1 MNPLALPLDPL
12 PSHRL
17 SLARIAAA
25 SARIAP
31 EFLHSPQ
38 YLCEPLS
45 AALGCTVTLKVETV
59 NPIRC
64 FKGRGAELLVDA
76 ALASEPHR
84 PLACASA
91 GNWGQ
96 AVAWSCRRRGAQVRV
111 WAARTANPLKVER
124 MRALG
129 ALVQQ
134 EGEDFDAAKDAA
146 RAWAMGT
153 GARLLEDGLDV
164 EVAEGAGTMALELT
178 AAGGDWDAASFPLGN
193 GALLTGNARW
203 LKAARP
209 GIRVAGVV
217 ARGAPAM
224 RDSWLRGPG
233 ASVVQTQAVNTIAD
247 GIGVRV
253 PIPEAV
259 NDMHGLVDLVHTVEE
274 EVLIEAMQLL
284 HRYAGLVV
292 EPAGAAGLAGVL
304 TARSDYAGAR
314 VIVPVC
320 GSNVDPGRLV
330 AWLMTAP

>member
-1 MNPLALPLDPL
+1 MHNPALPADPL
-12 PSHRL
+12 PAHRL

-38 YLCEPLS
+38 YECEPLS

-64 FKGRGAELLVDA
+64 FKGRGAELLVAA

-84 PLACASA
+84 PLVCASA

-96 AVAWSCRRRGAQVRV
+96 AVAWSCRSRGTQARV
-111 WAARTANPLKVER
+111 WAATTANPFKVER

-129 ALVQQ
+129 ALVQL
-134 EGEDFDAAKDAA
+134 EGEDFDAAKSAA
-146 RAWAMGT
+146 RAWAEGA

-164 EVAEGAGTMALELT
+164 EVAEGAGTMSVELT
-178 AAGGDWDAASFPLGN
+178 AGGGAWDAACLPLGN
-193 GALLTGNARW
+193 GALLAGNARW

-209 GIRVAGVV
+209 GIKVAGVV
-217 ARGAPAM
+217 ASGAPAM

-233 ASVVQTQAVNTIAD
+233 APVVETEAVHTIAD

-259 NDMHGLVDLVHTVEE
+259 HDMHGLVDVVHTVEDE
-274 EVLIEAMQLL
+274 ALIEAMRLL

-304 TARSDYAGAR
+304 TSRKDYAGAR

-320 GSNVDPGRLV
+320 GSNVDPARQGE
-330 AWLMTAP
+330 WLMAAP

>member
-1 MNPLALPLDPL
+1 MSPQPLPPDPL
-12 PSHRL
+12 PTHRL

-25 SARIAP
+25 STRIAP

-38 YLCEPLS
+38 YDCEPLS

-59 NPIRC
+59 NPIRS

-76 ALASEPHR
+76 ALAAEPHR

-96 AVAWSCRRRGAQVRV
+96 AVAWSCRRRGARALV
-111 WAARTANPLKVER
+111 WAATTANPLKVER

-129 ALVQQ
+129 AEVRLQ
-134 EGEDFDAAKDAA
+134 GGDFDAAKTAA
-146 RAWAMGT
+146 RAWAAGS
-153 GARLLEDGLDV
+153 GARFLEDGLDV
-164 EVAEGAGTMALELT
+164 EAAEGAATLAVELT
-178 AAGGDWDAASFPLGN
+178 VAGGAWDAACVPLGN
-193 GALLTGNARW
+193 GALLTGTARW

-217 ARGAPAM
+217 AVGAPAM

-233 ASVVQTQAVNTIAD
+233 APVVQTDAVRTIAD
-247 GIGVRV
+247 GIGVRA

-259 NDMHGLVDLVHTVEE
+259 ADMHGLVDAVQTVEDE
-274 EVLIEAMQLL
+274 ALLEAMRLL
-284 HRYAGLVV
+284 HRHAGLVV

-304 TARSDYAGAR
+304 AARQDYAGAR

-320 GSNVDPGRLV
+320 GGNVDPARLG
-330 AWLMTAP
+330 AWLLD

>member
-1 MNPLALPLDPL
+1 MHLPALPIDPL
-12 PSHRL
+12 PAHRL

-31 EFLHSPQ
+31 EFLNTPQ
-38 YLCEPLS
+38 FNCEPLS

-64 FKGRGAELLVDA
+64 FKGRGAEVLVGA
-76 ALASEPHR
+76 ALATEPHR
-84 PLACASA
+84 PLVCASA

-96 AVAWSCRRRGAQVRV
+96 AVAWSGRRRGVQVRV
-111 WAARTANPLKVER
+111 WAATSANPLKVER

-129 ALVQQ
+129 ALVQL
-134 EGEDFDAAKDAA
+134 EGEDFDAAKAAA
-146 RAWAMGT
+146 RAWADGA
-153 GARLLEDGLDV
+153 GARLLEDGFDV
-164 EVAEGAGTMALELT
+164 EVAEGAGTMAMELT
-178 AAGGDWDAASFPLGN
+178 DTGGAWDAACLPLGN
-193 GALLTGNARW
+193 GALLAGNARW

-217 ARGAPAM
+217 ASGAPAM

-233 ASVVQTQAVNTIAD
+233 LPVVETQAVRTIAD
-247 GIGVRV
+247 GIAVRV

-259 NDMHGLVDLVHTVEE
+259 SDMFGVVDVVHTVEE
-274 EVLIEAMQLL
+274 EALIEAMRLL

-304 TARSDYAGAR
+304 SARSDYAGAR
-314 VIVPVC
+314 VIIPVC
-320 GSNVDPGRLV
+320 GSNVDPARLGE
-330 AWLMTAP
+330 WLMAAP